1 MSFRY
6 NQVFFVILIIIVLIP
21 PCHNFVLGNHLINF
35 LMDIQSDVR
44 SAHLLPE
51 PMKSSIK
58 SIKNIVF
65 VLFTEVKEIWEIKNV
80 LYCLALFLCIIKL
93 CLAFFKPTTKID
105 IPIDHLTLNHFIIIQ
120 NIFTSLV
127 TYVSPLFT
135 FLKVLLCVG
144 ITFAKRFILV
154 LGTFLI
160 HSIQR
165 FTLALFKPFHSIPRF
180 IHRLFKLFKL
190 RDFFLCIVI
199 VVQVTVIVYR
209 TLLHYKNV
217 YSYENPYE
225 PEVHGTFDQNEYYL
239 WTLFSSFVTNI
250 RDFCGILWVGAEGF
264 GSNYLRRIIF
274 TSKSGS
280 PDVPQVP
287 F

>member
-1 MSFRY
+1 
-6 NQVFFVILIIIVLIP
+6 
-21 PCHNFVLGNHLINF
+21 
-35 LMDIQSDVR
+35 
-44 SAHLLPE
+44 
-51 PMKSSIK
+51 
-58 SIKNIVF
+58 
-65 VLFTEVKEIWEIKNV
+65 
-80 LYCLALFLCIIKL
+80 
-93 CLAFFKPTTKID
+93 
-105 IPIDHLTLNHFIIIQ
+105 
-120 NIFTSLV
+120 
-127 TYVSPLFT
+127 LFT

-165 FTLALFKPFHSIPRF
+165 FILALFKPFHSIPRF

-190 RDFFLCIVI
+190 RDLFLCFVI

-209 TLLHYKNV
+209 TLLHYKKV

-225 PEVHGTFDQNEYYL
+225 PEVHGTFDQNGYYL
-239 WTLFSSFVTNI
+239 WTLFSSFMTNI

-264 GSNYLRRIIF
+264 GSNNLRRIIF
-274 TSKSGS
+274 TSESGS
-280 PDVPQVP
+280 WDVPQVP